1 MFMNWLSIWQ
11 AITNCMRPVAER
23 QVDRIA
29 GHAYGRA
36 RQLPSVHQRDAV
48 SQGVGGDIERE
59 AFASELIGQHIA
71 GVPGVGADLEER
83 RHPANEPAVRFD
95 DRAAPH
101 VLVQV
106 VGDGA
111 FGFTERGEV
120 MKLHLSALDG
130 ERLGFGG

>member
-11 AITNCMRPVAER
+11 AITKCMRPVAER
-23 QVDRIA
+23 QVDGIA

-36 RQLPSVHQRDAV
+36 RELPSVHQGDAV
-48 SQGVGGDIERE
+48 AQGIGGDIERE
-59 AFASELIGQHIA
+59 AFASELVGQHVA
-71 GVPGVGADLEER
+71 GVPGVGADLEKR
-83 RHPANEPAVRFD
+83 RHAADELAVRFD
-95 DRAAPH
+95 DGGAAH

-120 MKLHLSALDG
+120 MKLHLRALDG